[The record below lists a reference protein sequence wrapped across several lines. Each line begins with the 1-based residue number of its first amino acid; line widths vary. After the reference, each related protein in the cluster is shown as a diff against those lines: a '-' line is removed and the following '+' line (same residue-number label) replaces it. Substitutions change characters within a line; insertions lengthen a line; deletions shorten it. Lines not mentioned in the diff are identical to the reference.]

1 MTFDREPSERWHREV
16 PGARW
21 FKADLHVHTID
32 DWPGKRAKMP
42 SGIAKPESPE
52 EIRRYARMFLAGAV
66 KRGVQVLGLTPHS
79 ARIHPNRDD
88 SAVWTIVDEWNQGVD
103 DDGIP
108 FRDKI
113 YAVFPGFE
121 PSLNDGSEGLHLIFL
136 FDPEIGHQ
144 SYLKAFDMA
153 MGGLYPWDGTRLLM
167 SQKRAEEVFREFH
180 DFRDQQGAQTGWPQW
195 QHVVLAPHMDGHK
208 GLLSAMKSQVL
219 QYFQSEEIAGLELSD
234 EKLPE
239 EVLENRDWLA
249 KGMKRYRHAFFH
261 STDAYTIHQIGTR
274 HTWIKLASPRVEA
287 LRQAFI
293 ASDSRV
299 RIGFE
304 RAADA
309 SLKQIADPPDV
320 MLNGRAWLKSVTVQ
334 GGASFFG
341 GSENGQP
348 RTTCFRLS
356 PDLTC
361 VIGGSMTGKS
371 TFLDGLRHYVKATLP
386 SDPQVRKQVQ
396 GRAEQRFSGGA
407 PTINLAI
414 PGRDPA
420 QNFPQRWPADFFA
433 QNELQRLAEDPEA
446 VEDILRRLVQTE
458 TDGIRDR
465 GRRLGRLDTELRR
478 LATEELSSLDAT
490 VADVEQESERCRQA
504 KLELEEFKTAG
515 VEVLNQV
522 SGDLERWRAWM
533 ADYGEFESALADTV
547 RRVSELDL
555 PAIEFD
561 PYSTIAPELATTV
574 SRAMTDWDRIRRAFK
589 DTPRQF
595 KAWSAQAHS
604 AVAMLESARNSLQA
618 QVSSHLASQGI
629 SAGKIRELDALNRRA
644 SRLPATESRLATLR
658 EELLKT
664 QQRFER
670 RLDHRNDLVQQQRD
684 AYMRV
689 AEVIHE
695 DFGDRISVR
704 RVDHGRQEPLKK
716 FLLALSERGITR
728 WWNGL
733 APGREPDPQTLLRH
747 LERRTL
753 HQVGMSSAVTT
764 TFVEC
769 MTRSRR
775 RELAA
780 VRCSDRYILE
790 MNLEGS
796 WRELSQLSG
805 GQRVSV
811 LLTLLLETSDDKP
824 LIIDQPEDELDNR
837 FLFDTVLPALKRL
850 KGRRQI
856 IVATHDAN
864 IVVNGDADQVVQLE
878 ATSTHGWIAHAG
890 AIEDRSVRDAI
901 VATVD
906 GGDEAFQ
913 LRHRKYGF

>member
-1 MTFDREPSERWHREV
+1 MSFAREPSERWHREV

-21 FKADLHVHTID
+21 FKADLHVHTAD

-42 SGIAKPESPE
+42 SGSSKPQSPE
-52 EIRRYARMFLAGAV
+52 EIRRYARMFLAAAV
-66 KRGVQVLGLTPHS
+66 ERGVQVLGLTPHS
-79 ARIHPNRDD
+79 ARIHPKADD

-121 PSLNDGSEGLHLIFL
+121 PSLNDGREGLHLIFL
-136 FDPEIGHQ
+136 FDPEIGHHD
-144 SYLKAFDMA
+144 YLKAFDMA
-153 MGGLYPWDGTRLLM
+153 MGGLDPWDGSRLLM
-167 SQKRAEEVFREFH
+167 SPKRAEEVFREFH
-180 DFRDQQGAQTGWPQW
+180 DFRDQQGAQAGEPQW

-208 GLLSAMKSQVL
+208 GLLSAMRSQVL

-234 EKLPE
+234 DKLPD
-239 EVLENRDWLA
+239 EVLNNREWLA
-249 KGMKRYRHAFFH
+249 NGMKQYRQGFYHA
-261 STDAYTIHQIGTR
+261 TDAYAIGEIGRR
-274 HTWIKLASPRVEA
+274 HTWLKLASPRVEA

-293 ASDSRV
+293 ASDSRI

-304 RAADA
+304 RDDDG
-309 SLKQIADPPDV
+309 SLKLIGDPPDV
-320 MLNGRAWLKSVTVQ
+320 MLSGRGWLKSVTVR

-341 GSENGQP
+341 GIEKGKA
-348 RTTCFRLS
+348 RTTHFHLS

-361 VIGGSMTGKS
+361 IIGGSMTGKS

-386 SDPQVRKQVQ
+386 TDPHVRKQVQ
-396 GRAEQRFSGGA
+396 GRAQERFSGGA
-407 PTINLAI
+407 PAITLTI

-420 QNFPQRWPADFFA
+420 EQFPQRWPADFFA

-446 VEDILRRLVQTE
+446 VEDILTRLVQSE
-458 TDGIRDR
+458 TGGIRDR
-465 GRRLGRLDTELRR
+465 DRRLRRMDAELRR
-478 LATEELSSLDAT
+478 IATKELGSLDST
-490 VADVEQESERCRQA
+490 IADVEQECERCKQA
-504 KLELEEFKTAG
+504 KRELEEFKTAG

-522 SGDLERWRAWM
+522 SGDLERWRAWV
-533 ADYGEFESALADTV
+533 ADYSDLESSLADAAES
-547 RRVSELDL
+547 VSKLDL
-555 PAIEFD
+555 PTIEFE
-561 PYSTIAPELATTV
+561 PYRTIAPDLPPMISEAI
-574 SRAMTDWDRIRRAFK
+574 SDWDRIRDALRAVAGDF
-589 DTPRQF
+589 DE
-595 KAWSAQAHS
+595 WSGRAHS
-604 AVAMLESARNSLQA
+604 TLTMLETARNSLHER
-618 QVSSHLASQGI
+618 VSNHLAGQGI
-629 SAGKIRELDALNRRA
+629 SAAKIREFDALNRRA
-644 SRLPATESRLATLR
+644 SLLPANENHLATLHKQ
-658 EELLKT
+658 LSNT
-664 QQRFER
+664 QQRFEQ
-670 RLDHRNDLVQQQRD
+670 RLDERNVLVQQQRD
-684 AYMRV
+684 AYERV
-689 AEVIHE
+689 AKVIHE

-704 RVDHGRQEPLKK
+704 RVDHGRQEPLEK

-733 APGREPDPQTLLRH
+733 TSGREPDPRTLLKH
-747 LERRTL
+747 LGHGTL
-753 HQVGMSSAVTT
+753 DRVGMSPAVTT
-764 TFVEC
+764 TFVES
-769 MTRSRR
+769 MTRARR

-780 VRCSDRYILE
+780 VRCADRYILE

-796 WRELSQLSG
+796 WRKLSQLSG

-811 LLTLLLETSDDKP
+811 LLSLLLETSDDKP
-824 LIIDQPEDELDNR
+824 LVIDQPEDELDNR

-864 IVVNGDADQVVQLE
+864 IVVNGDADQVIQLD
-878 ATSTHGWIAHAG
+878 ATSSRGWIAQAG